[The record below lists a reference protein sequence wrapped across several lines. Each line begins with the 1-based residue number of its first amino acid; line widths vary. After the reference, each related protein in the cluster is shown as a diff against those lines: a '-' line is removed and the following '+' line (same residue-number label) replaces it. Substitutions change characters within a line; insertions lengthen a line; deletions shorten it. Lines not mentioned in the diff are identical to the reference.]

1 MDKICCFFG
10 HRAVE
15 NLERVRTKV
24 MSVVRELIEKAG
36 YSIFLFGGFGAFDEL
51 SHEVVTLLKN
61 DYPYIQ
67 RVYCV
72 SDERYLRKS
81 KRPKYLQDGD
91 YEQFIYLALSYD
103 YWYTR
108 IYYRNCAMIDR
119 SDYVVFYAEERE
131 NSGAYKALRYAVKQ
145 KKPYINLF

>member
-1 MDKICCFFG
+1 MQ
-10 HRAVE
+10 
-15 NLERVRTKV
+15 
-24 MSVVRELIEKAG
+24 
-36 YSIFLFGGFGAFDEL
+36 DE
-51 SHEVVTLLKN
+51 
-61 DYPYIQ
+61 
-67 RVYCV
+67 
-72 SDERYLRKS
+72 
-81 KRPKYLQDGD
+81 D

-131 NSGAYKALRYAVKQ
+131 NSGAYKALRYVVKQ